1 MKPVAAVILLCCLPA
16 YVESANGTEAK
27 ALRTKIFDTDGYDK
41 KIRPADNQSDA
52 TGTRTSFNF
61 IKLPWS

>member
-1 MKPVAAVILLCCLPA
+1 MQSAVFVLLCLLPT
-16 YVESANGTEAK
+16 VECANGTEAK

-52 TGTRTSFNF
+52 TGTCT
-61 IKLPWS
+61 LWL